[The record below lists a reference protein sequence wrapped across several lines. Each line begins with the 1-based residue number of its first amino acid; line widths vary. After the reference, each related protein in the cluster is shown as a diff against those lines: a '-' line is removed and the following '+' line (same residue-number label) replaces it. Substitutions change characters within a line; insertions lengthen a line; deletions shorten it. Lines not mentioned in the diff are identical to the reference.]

1 MSFKSYSLLIWVY
14 FQPYKFQVALPWRR
28 DLVPVEGHHEAAL
41 AIGVNDGGLVNLS
54 GQNNCF
60 S

>member
-14 FQPYKFQVALPWRR
+14 FQPWRR

-54 GQNNCF
+54 GKNNCF